1 MKNFRLGLN
10 VASCDGLPSVAIFG
24 KSDAEMERMT
34 AKLNEVIWEE
44 DLIGKFIY
52 ASPRD
57 FDELQNVSGARD
69 RSGILIIK
77 PDEFGT
83 KGDLIASI
91 RPDAA
96 IGTIR
101 EAMLRAAHEFEREA
115 KSHRLHVRKGKREG
129 EHWETEV
136 PVPDRGSSSGRRGN
150 RNQGR

>member
-1 MKNFRLGLN
+1 M
-10 VASCDGLPSVAIFG
+10 ASG
-24 KSDAEMERMT
+24 KSDAEIERLT
-34 AKLNEVIWEE
+34 AKLNEVIWDE

-52 ASPRD
+52 ASTQD
-57 FDELQNVSGARD
+57 FDELKNVSGARN

-91 RPDAA
+91 RPDADTD
-96 IGTIR
+96 TIR
-101 EAMLRAAHEFEREA
+101 ETMLRAANGFEREA

-129 EHWETEV
+129 ENWETEV
-136 PVPDRGSSSGRRGN
+136 PVPDRDRGSSNGRRGN